1 MPLRPENTRITF
13 RKLSRQLSK
22 LAGKLSPENV
32 HKFRTSSRRV
42 EVLVSDLSERR
53 SGNDKKLLKLLARLR
68 KKAGRVRDLDVQSA
82 ALRSLK
88 IPEQPVRKARLMR
101 TLAEERSQREK
112 RLTKSLDKKTV
123 AEVRKRLKRAAAS
136 LELPKNADP
145 LALARQKL
153 NALEVDQG
161 AITEKTLHQ
170 FRIAGKRARYIAE
183 LAGKDAEASRLIG
196 LLNHMQDVI
205 GDWHDWVQLAER
217 AEEAVWRGSGI
228 PTGGGAAQRDPRQ
241 VPPGRKHSDRNPS
254 RSGPEESQLRSH
266 PPAAI
271 PRTRQPKFLCGA
283 DPHKICQSNCH
294 RTSSNKTGRSTGENP
309 PLRSRIVVF
318 IAVIQGILFLA
329 HWFLYE
335 TWEFFWGVPVASKSS
350 SLPIA
355 LAVLSVSFV
364 LASLLAWR
372 SSHVVVRVLYTL
384 SAVWLGTLS
393 FCFLAA

>member
-1 MPLRPENTRITF
+1 MPLRPENTRVTF

-22 LAGKLSPENV
+22 LAGKMSPENV

-42 EVLVSDLSERR
+42 EVLVSDLSEWH

-88 IPEQPVRKARLMR
+88 IPEQPARKARLMR

-112 RLTKSLDKKTV
+112 RLNKSLDKKTV
-123 AEVRKRLKRAAAS
+123 AEVRKRLTRAAAS
-136 LELPKNADP
+136 LEIPKNADP

-161 AITEKTLHQ
+161 VITEKTLHQ

-217 AEEAVWRGSGI
+217 AEELFGGVQESPLVAVLRNV
-228 PTGGGAAQRDPRQ
+228 TRAKFRQAVNTLAETRAALAPKRPA
-241 VPPGRKHSDRNPS
+241 SITSTSRNPS
-254 RSGPEESQLRSH
+254 HQ
-266 PPAAI
+266 AA
-271 PRTRQPKFLCGA
+271 
-283 DPHKICQSNCH
+283 
-294 RTSSNKTGRSTGENP
+294 
-309 PLRSRIVVF
+309 
-318 IAVIQGILFLA
+318 
-329 HWFLYE
+329 
-335 TWEFFWGVPVASKSS
+335 
-350 SLPIA
+350 
-355 LAVLSVSFV
+355 
-364 LASLLAWR
+364 
-372 SSHVVVRVLYTL
+372 
-384 SAVWLGTLS
+384 
-393 FCFLAA
+393 

>member
-1 MPLRPENTRITF
+1 MVFDRMLLRPENTRITF

-22 LAGKLSPENV
+22 LAGKMSPENV

-42 EVLVSDLSERR
+42 EVLVSDLSEWH

-88 IPEQPVRKARLMR
+88 IPEQPARKARLMR

-112 RLTKSLDKKTV
+112 RLNKSLDKKTV
-123 AEVRKRLKRAAAS
+123 AEVRKRLTRAAAS
-136 LELPKNADP
+136 LEIPKNADP

-161 AITEKTLHQ
+161 VITEKTLHQ

-217 AEEAVWRGSGI
+217 AEKLFGGVQESALVAVLRNVTRAKFRQAVTTLSE
-228 PTGGGAAQRDPRQ
+228 TRAALAPRK
-241 VPPGRKHSDRNPS
+241 PASITSTSRNPS
-254 RSGPEESQLRSH
+254 HQ
-266 PPAAI
+266 AA
-271 PRTRQPKFLCGA
+271 
-283 DPHKICQSNCH
+283 
-294 RTSSNKTGRSTGENP
+294 
-309 PLRSRIVVF
+309 
-318 IAVIQGILFLA
+318 
-329 HWFLYE
+329 
-335 TWEFFWGVPVASKSS
+335 
-350 SLPIA
+350 
-355 LAVLSVSFV
+355 
-364 LASLLAWR
+364 
-372 SSHVVVRVLYTL
+372 
-384 SAVWLGTLS
+384 
-393 FCFLAA
+393 

>member
-1 MPLRPENTRITF
+1 MPLRPENTRVTF

-22 LAGKLSPENV
+22 LAGKMSPENV

-42 EVLVSDLSERR
+42 EVLVSDLAERH

-112 RLTKSLDKKTV
+112 RLTKSLDKRTV

-136 LELPKNADP
+136 LQIPRNADP

-161 AITEKTLHQ
+161 VITEKTLHQ

-217 AEEAVWRGSGI
+217 AEELFGGVQESPLVAVLRNV
-228 PTGGGAAQRDPRQ
+228 TRAKFRQAVNTLTETRAALTAKKPASIT
-241 VPPGRKHSDRNPS
+241 PIGRNPS
-254 RSGPEESQLRSH
+254 RQ
-266 PPAAI
+266 
-271 PRTRQPKFLCGA
+271 
-283 DPHKICQSNCH
+283 
-294 RTSSNKTGRSTGENP
+294 
-309 PLRSRIVVF
+309 
-318 IAVIQGILFLA
+318 AVA
-329 HWFLYE
+329 
-335 TWEFFWGVPVASKSS
+335 
-350 SLPIA
+350 
-355 LAVLSVSFV
+355 
-364 LASLLAWR
+364 
-372 SSHVVVRVLYTL
+372 
-384 SAVWLGTLS
+384 
-393 FCFLAA
+393 